1 MDDIGLDAVQ
11 SKPHDDY
18 MEIPVKKLFADSYYM
33 AVVGKLVATDAPKM
47 FDILFQL
54 PWYKQ
59 LHEDWLSELFSG
71 YKNARVLEVGCGP
84 GQLMRSAS
92 SWGHTVVGL
101 DRSEKMLKKA
111 RKNLAN
117 CSNTELVLAS
127 ADDIPYTPNTFD
139 FAVAASLINVVDD
152 PLPILK
158 EMARTVKSTGVV
170 SFLVPSEK
178 MSARSAAAHIRE
190 NRLEGMSSG
199 ALRMWA
205 TLAKK
210 MSADHCEQIA
220 LAAGLVDVV
229 VTPSFDGMVH
239 TTMGRKP

>member
-1 MDDIGLDAVQ
+1 M
-11 SKPHDDY
+11 
-18 MEIPVKKLFADSYYM
+18 KKLFADSYYM

-59 LHEDWLSELFSG
+59 LHEVWLSELFTG
-71 YKNARVLEVGCGP
+71 YANARVLDVGCGP

-92 SWGHTVVGL
+92 SWGHTLVGL

-111 RKNLAN
+111 KKNLAN
-117 CSNTELVLAS
+117 YPQSELVQGS
-127 ADDIPYTPNTFD
+127 ADDIPYAANTFD

-158 EMARTVKSTGVV
+158 EMVRTVKTKGAV

-178 MSARSAAAHIRE
+178 MGARAAAAHIRD

-220 LAAGLVDVV
+220 LAAGLVDIV
-229 VTPSFDGMVH
+229 VTPTFDGMVN
-239 TTMGRKP
+239 TTTGRKP